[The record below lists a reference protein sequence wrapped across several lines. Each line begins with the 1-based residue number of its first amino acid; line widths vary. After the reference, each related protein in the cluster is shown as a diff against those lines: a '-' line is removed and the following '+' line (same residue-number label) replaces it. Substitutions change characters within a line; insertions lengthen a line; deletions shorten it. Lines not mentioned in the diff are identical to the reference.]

1 MAGRGPANGSF
12 YRLPLPCPDMER
24 PGVGPAPTS
33 APGKGRVL
41 RRFSAAA
48 ALCLIATQAR
58 ASVVWRGDF
67 ESNDL
72 SQWSKVDGLASRL
85 TVVSSPVR
93 QGSHA
98 LRVELRSGDVAS
110 NGTRNELVRTDA
122 ETEGTD
128 RYYAWSTMFDAS
140 YPIANTWQVFT
151 QWHHSGCCGSPPL
164 EFDVNGQTLSL
175 DRNPPSNS
183 GTVALWSTP
192 LVRGVWH
199 DFVMHVV
206 WSSNPDLGFIELWY
220 DGQKAIDGKA
230 VQTLF
235 PGMVNYL
242 KQGLYRDSSISAGG
256 VGYHDGMTVRTR
268 PPAAPPQPVPPPPPL
283 PDAGTPDAG
292 TPDAGMTPEPDGGAA
307 QISPAQPG
315 TPVAQSGIG
324 FPGQGCSS
332 AGSVGGLLLAAFAL
346 LRPRRRRG

>member
-1 MAGRGPANGSF
+1 MGP
-12 YRLPLPCPDMER
+12 
-24 PGVGPAPTS
+24 GPTP
-33 APGKGRVL
+33 APGKGRLL
-41 RRFSAAA
+41 RRLAATA
-48 ALCLIATQAR
+48 ALCLIGFQAR
-58 ASVVWRGDF
+58 ASILWRGDF
-67 ESNDL
+67 ETKDI
-72 SQWSKVDGLASRL
+72 SQWGTVDGLTSRL
-85 TVVSSPVR
+85 TVVTSPVR
-93 QGSHA
+93 QGTYA
-98 LRVELRSGDVAS
+98 LRVELRSGDIAS
-110 NGTRNELVRTDA
+110 NGNRNELIRADA
-122 ETEGTD
+122 DTEGTD

-140 YPIANTWQVFT
+140 YPIENKWQVFT

-164 EFDVNGQTLSL
+164 EFDLNGGTLML
-175 DRNPPSNS
+175 DRNPPPGN
-183 GTVALWSTP
+183 GPTVELWRTP

-199 DFVMHVV
+199 DFVMHVI

-230 VQTLF
+230 MQTLF

-242 KQGLYRDSSISAGG
+242 KQGLYRDPSISAVG
-256 VGYHDGMTVRTR
+256 VVYHDGMTMGTTLADVA
-268 PPAAPPQPVPPPPPL
+268 PQLVPAPPPL

>member
-1 MAGRGPANGSF
+1 M
-12 YRLPLPCPDMER
+12 
-24 PGVGPAPTS
+24 GPAPTP

-41 RRFSAAA
+41 RRLTAAA
-48 ALCLIATQAR
+48 ALCLIAFQAR

-67 ESNDL
+67 ETQNV
-72 SQWSKVDGLASRL
+72 SQWASVDGLTSRL
-85 TVVSSPVR
+85 TIVSSPVR
-93 QGSHA
+93 QGSYA
-98 LRVELRSGDVAS
+98 LRVELRSGDIAS
-110 NGTRNELVRTDA
+110 NGNRNELVRTDG
-122 ETEGTD
+122 ETEGND

-140 YPIANTWQVFT
+140 YPIENKWQVFT

-175 DRNPPSNS
+175 SRNPPSNT
-183 GTVALWSTP
+183 GTVVLWSTP

-220 DGQKAIDGKA
+220 DGAKVIDGKA

-235 PGMVNYL
+235 PGNVNYL
-242 KQGLYRDSSISAGG
+242 KQGLYRDSSISAVG
-256 VGYHDGMTVRTR
+256 VVYHDGMTLGTTLADV
-268 PPAAPPQPVPPPPPL
+268 APQLLPPPPPPP

-292 TPDAGMTPEPDGGAA
+292 TPDAGSPAEPDAGAD
-307 QISPAQPG
+307 QVSSPPPPAPIARAG
-315 TPVAQSGIG
+315 AG
-324 FPGQGCSS
+324 FPSQGCTS
-332 AGSVGGLLLAAFAL
+332 AGSVGGLLIAAFAL

>member
-1 MAGRGPANGSF
+1 M
-12 YRLPLPCPDMER
+12 
-24 PGVGPAPTS
+24 
-33 APGKGRVL
+33 L
-41 RRFSAAA
+41 RRLAAAA
-48 ALCLIATQAR
+48 ALCLIAYQAR
-58 ASVVWRGDF
+58 ASVLWRGDF

-72 SQWSKVDGLASRL
+72 LQWSSVDGLTSRL

-93 QGSHA
+93 QGSRA
-98 LRVELRSGDVAS
+98 LRVELRSGDFAS
-110 NGTRNELVRTDA
+110 NGNRNELVRQVP
-122 ETEGTD
+122 ETEGMD
-128 RYYAWSTMFDAS
+128 RYYAWSTLFEAS
-140 YPIANTWQVFT
+140 YPIENKWQVFT

-183 GTVALWSTP
+183 GTVELWSTL

-199 DFVMHVV
+199 DFVMHVI

-220 DGQKAIDGKA
+220 DGQKVIEGNA

-235 PGMVNYL
+235 PGQVNYL
-242 KQGLYRDSSISAGG
+242 KQGLYRDSSISAVG
-256 VGYHDGMTVRTR
+256 VVYHDGMTMGTTLADV
-268 PPAAPPQPVPPPPPL
+268 APQLVPPPPPPPPP

-292 TPDAGMTPEPDGGAA
+292 TPDAGSPGEAPDGGVTPGP
-307 QISPAQPG
+307 PAEPG
-315 TPVAQSGIG
+315 SPVARSGVG

-332 AGSVGGLLLAAFAL
+332 AGPVGGLLIAAFVL

>member
-1 MAGRGPANGSF
+1 
-12 YRLPLPCPDMER
+12 
-24 PGVGPAPTS
+24 
-33 APGKGRVL
+33 VL
-41 RRFSAAA
+41 RRLAAAA
-48 ALCLIATQAR
+48 ALCLVASQAR
-58 ASVVWRGDF
+58 ASVLWRGDF

-72 SQWSKVDGLASRL
+72 LQWSSVDGLTSRL

-93 QGSHA
+93 QGSRA
-98 LRVELRSGDVAS
+98 LRVELRSGDIAS
-110 NGTRNELVRTDA
+110 NGNRNELVRTDA

-183 GTVALWSTP
+183 GTVALWTTP

-235 PGMVNYL
+235 PGQVNYL
-242 KQGLYRDSSISAGG
+242 KQGLYRDASISAVG
-256 VGYHDGMTVRTR
+256 VVYHDGMTVGTTLADVAPQLVPA
-268 PPAAPPQPVPPPPPL
+268 PPADPGA

-292 TPDAGMTPEPDGGAA
+292 TTPEPDGGAA
-307 QISPAQPG
+307 QVSPVQPG
-315 TPVAQSGIG
+315 PPVARTGVG

-332 AGSVGGLLLAAFAL
+332 AGSVGGLLIAAFAL

>member
-1 MAGRGPANGSF
+1 
-12 YRLPLPCPDMER
+12 
-24 PGVGPAPTS
+24 
-33 APGKGRVL
+33 VL
-41 RRFSAAA
+41 RRLAAAA
-48 ALCLIATQAR
+48 ALCLIAYQAR
-58 ASVVWRGDF
+58 ASVLWRGDF

-72 SQWSKVDGLASRL
+72 LQWSSVDGLTSRL

-93 QGSHA
+93 QGSRA
-98 LRVELRSGDVAS
+98 LRVELRSGDFAS
-110 NGTRNELVRTDA
+110 NGNRNELVRQVP
-122 ETEGTD
+122 ETEGMD
-128 RYYAWSTMFDAS
+128 RYYAWSTLFDAS
-140 YPIANTWQVFT
+140 YPIENKWQVFT

-183 GTVALWSTP
+183 GTVELWSTL

-199 DFVMHVV
+199 DFVMHVI

-220 DGQKAIDGKA
+220 DGQKVIEGKA

-235 PGMVNYL
+235 PGQVNYL
-242 KQGLYRDSSISAGG
+242 KQGLYRDSSISAVG
-256 VGYHDGMTVRTR
+256 VVYHDGMTMGTTLADV
-268 PPAAPPQPVPPPPPL
+268 APQLVPPPPPPPPP

-292 TPDAGMTPEPDGGAA
+292 TPDAGTPDAGTPDGGTPDA
-307 QISPAQPG
+307 G
-315 TPVAQSGIG
+315 TPDAGTPDAGTPDAGPLGEAPDGGVTPGPPAEPGSPVARSGVG

-332 AGSVGGLLLAAFAL
+332 AGPVGGLLIAAFAL